1 MGVERTDVRHHRDAN
16 VYIAGFDFLCLMD
29 QDPEITAMSAIAT
42 ALSDLKEPEARTR
55 VLRWAV
61 QKYQAKATS
70 PLSHTQNTVFQD
82 IAENT
87 EGVLPRE
94 FPDFP
99 ALFAAAS
106 PTTDAE
112 RALVAGYWFQ
122 VINGQ
127 GDLHGQQLNDE
138 LKNMGHRIGNVT
150 DALSSLITRRP
161 ALVIQTRKSG
171 TSRQARKKYRL
182 TTEGVR
188 AVEQMLSRASQPE
201 PVG

>member
-1 MGVERTDVRHHRDAN
+1 MEAE
-16 VYIAGFDFLCLMD
+16 
-29 QDPEITAMSAIAT
+29 DPEIMAMSKIGA
-42 ALSDLKEPEARTR
+42 ALSELREEAAVAR

-61 QKYQAKATS
+61 EKYRTKSAQS
-70 PLSHTQNTVFQD
+70 LPHTPSTAFQNIV
-82 IAENT
+82 NT
-87 EGVLPRE
+87 TEEVSVSRQ

-99 ALFAAAS
+99 ALFSAAS
-106 PTTDAE
+106 PTTDPE

-122 VINGQ
+122 VVRGLD
-127 GDLHGQQLNDE
+127 DLHGQKLNDE

-182 TTEGVR
+182 TTEGIR
-188 AVEQMLSRASQPE
+188 AVEQMFAQT
-201 PVG
+201 GTT

>member
-1 MGVERTDVRHHRDAN
+1 MEAE
-16 VYIAGFDFLCLMD
+16 
-29 QDPEITAMSAIAT
+29 DPEIMAMSKIGA
-42 ALSDLKEPEARTR
+42 ALSELKEAEAVTR

-61 QKYQAKATS
+61 EKYRTRSAK
-70 PLSHTQNTVFQD
+70 PLSQAQSSAFDD
-82 IAENT
+82 IVDST
-87 EGVLPRE
+87 EEVSASRQ

-99 ALFAAAS
+99 ALFSAAS
-106 PTTDAE
+106 PTTDPE

-122 VINGQ
+122 VVRGLD
-127 GDLHGQQLNDE
+127 DLHGQQLNDE

-182 TTEGVR
+182 TTEGIR
-188 AVEQMLSRASQPE
+188 AVELMFAQT
-201 PVG
+201 GTT